1 MATSSVAGDVAAVGR
16 IGAVPSILQMVCS
29 MTGMRFA
36 VVARVTEDTWTACAV
51 HDEIDF
57 GLKPGGELPL
67 KTTIC
72 DEIRACGKAII
83 IDHVNEDPQFRTH
96 HTPKLYGFQSYISVP
111 IIRTN
116 GDFFGTLCALDPLP
130 AKVSTP
136 RVVSTFELFSQLI
149 SLQLDAE
156 ERMEKNEAALLD
168 EQQTAELRELFIAVL
183 GHDLRT
189 PLSSVAAGVQALHK
203 MQLSGQATTILERIK
218 RSSDRMARLIENIL
232 DFARGRLGGG
242 IPVVKH
248 PDEQLPQAL
257 VHVVAELSAIYPERK
272 VDAKIHITKPVSCDS
287 GRLAQLLANLL
298 SNALLYGAV
307 DEPVAV
313 VARRDRGTFIL
324 SVTNRGKPIPPETVE
339 RLFQPFARGAGGE
352 RRQQG
357 LGLGLYIA
365 SEIAQA
371 HGGTLSVES
380 NPAGTTFTLSMPAGN

>member
-1 MATSSVAGDVAAVGR
+1 VAAVSR
-16 IGAVPSILQMVCS
+16 IGAVPSILQMVCR

-36 VVARVTEDTWTACAV
+36 TVARVTEDTWTACAIR
-51 HDEIDF
+51 DEIDF
-57 GLKPGGELPL
+57 GLQVGGELPL

-72 DEIRACGKAII
+72 DEIRACGRAII
-83 IDHVNEDPQFRTH
+83 IDHVSEDPQFRTH
-96 HTPKLYGFQSYISVP
+96 HTPKLYGFESYISVP
-111 IIRTN
+111 IVRTN

-130 AKVSTP
+130 AKVSDP
-136 RVVSTFELFSQLI
+136 KVVATFELFSQLI
-149 SLQLDAE
+149 SLQLDVE
-156 ERMEKNEAALLD
+156 ERVEKSEAALLD

-189 PLSSVAAGVQALHK
+189 PLSSVAAGAQALQK
-203 MQLSGQATTILERIK
+203 MQLGGQATTILERIR

-248 PDEQLPQAL
+248 PDAQLPEAL
-257 VHVVAELSAIYPERK
+257 VHVIAELSAIHPERK
-272 VDAKIHITKPVSCDS
+272 VDAQIHITKPVSCDS

-298 SNALLYGAV
+298 SNALVYGAA
-307 DEPVAV
+307 DQPVTV
-313 VARRDRGTFIL
+313 VARRDGDMFTL
-324 SVTNRGKPIPPETVE
+324 SVNNKGKPIPAETVE
-339 RLFQPFARGAGGE
+339 RLFQPFARGVGGE

-365 SEIAQA
+365 SQIAQA